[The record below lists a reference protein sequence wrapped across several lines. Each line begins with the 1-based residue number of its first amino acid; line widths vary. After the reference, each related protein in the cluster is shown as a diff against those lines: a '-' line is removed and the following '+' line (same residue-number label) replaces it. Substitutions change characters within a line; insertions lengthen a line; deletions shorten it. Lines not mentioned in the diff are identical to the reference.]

1 MTGNISLENKDL
13 RSLPSVTLVL
23 NNPTISG
30 LINKHGH
37 EVITYATRKVIKRL
51 RDSVLDGRK
60 TFTMEVII
68 SDIEDLVS
76 CISGQSLKPVI
87 NATGVVLHTNLG
99 RAPLGQEVINDI
111 SQVAKG
117 YSNLEYDLK
126 HACRSNRDKHV
137 VEILKFLTSAEDAV
151 VVNNNAAGIVLALNT
166 LARDREVIISRGELI
181 EIGGSFRIPEIIEAS
196 GVHMVEVGTTNKT
209 RLSDYEEA
217 ITPRTALLFK
227 AHRSNF
233 TITGFTEEVSVK
245 ELARLAHTHNLPM
258 VYDIG
263 SGLLWKSRGM
273 VLKNEPDVR
282 SAIASGADIVT
293 FSCDKLL
300 GGPQAGIAAGKGS
313 LISRL
318 SRSPLM
324 RAVRVGKLTLAA
336 LSSVCRQYLADKKL
350 SSSCPTFTILDRSQE
365 ELKSIASKLLE
376 ELAGLEISARLNE
389 SEGQCGGGT
398 LPAVRLKSVAVEVM
412 LQNRKGEHKLSFAE
426 QFFKRLLSLER
437 PIVGVLREGKVL
449 FDVLTVFK
457 EDIEYIAHSISES
470 IKSLG

>member
-1 MTGNISLENKDL
+1 MKPENRDL
-13 RSLPSVTLVL
+13 RSLPSVNLVL
-23 NNPTISG
+23 NHPTISG
-30 LINKHGH
+30 LINKNGR
-37 EVITYATRKVIKRL
+37 ELITYATRQVIKRL
-51 RDSVLDGRK
+51 RDSLLDDKK
-60 TFTMEVII
+60 TCPMETIV
-68 SDIEDLVS
+68 SDIEDLVG
-76 CISGQSLKPVI
+76 CISRQSLKPVI

-99 RAPLGQEVINDI
+99 RAPLGQEAINDI

-126 HACRSNRDKHV
+126 YACRSSRNKHV

-151 VVNNNAAGIVLALNT
+151 VVNNNAAGIVLVLNT

-181 EIGGSFRIPEIIEAS
+181 EIGGSFRIPDIIEAS

-233 TITGFTEEVSVK
+233 TITGFTEDVSVK
-245 ELARLAHTHNLPM
+245 DLAHLAHTHNLPM

-263 SGLLWKSRGM
+263 SGLLRK
-273 VLKNEPDVR
+273 LKGTLLQNEPDVR
-282 SAIASGADIVT
+282 GVLASGADIVT

-300 GGPQAGIAAGKGS
+300 GGPQAGIAAGKAL

-318 SRSPLM
+318 SRSPIM

-336 LSSVCRQYLADKKL
+336 LASVCRQYLDDKKL
-350 SSSCPTFTILDRSQE
+350 SSSCPIFTILDRGQG
-365 ELKSIASKLLE
+365 ELKSSASKLLE
-376 ELAGLEISARLNE
+376 ALASLGISARLNE

-398 LPAVRLKSVAVEVM
+398 LPAVRLKSVAVEV
-412 LQNRKGEHKLSFAE
+412 LPQNRKGEHKLTFAE
-426 QFFKRLLSLER
+426 QIFKRLLSLER
-437 PIVGVLREGKVL
+437 PIVGVLRKGKIL
-449 FDVLTVFK
+449 FDVLTVFE

-470 IKSLG
+470 IKSPD